1 MKRTSKRYVITTSAL
16 NCYFFRILTK
26 GLDLTQ
32 YEKNPITLWMHQR
45 PRGLSKDEVLPLGNA
60 VDLRL
65 EGDQITCALEFDETD
80 TFAMAIFN
88 KYENGTLR
96 MLSAGV
102 IPLEWSEDP
111 QLMVAGQIG
120 PTVTKGKL
128 FEVSC
133 VDIGGNDD
141 ALPCALYNADENL
154 IQLSD
159 LTQNGLITLFNN
171 LQITKKEDTPTMKL
185 ITLSADVQ
193 SAILL
198 GLKLKETATDVEV
211 QTAVQNL
218 ITLSTNQKN
227 EITTLTTEKETIQ
240 GKLTKAEGD
249 LAAQIK
255 LSNKSKVDEAIKLN
269 GTGNGGA
276 GKFLP
281 GAEAD
286 WRAALERDFDG
297 TIKLLNSMPGSTT
310 LAQTLQNQQGGGV
323 WYAQLSYSQMDKAG
337 TLVKLK
343 AESLDA
349 FKAKY
354 LEHFGKE
361 YKG

>member
-16 NCYFFRILTK
+16 NCYFFRILTE
-26 GLDLTQ
+26 GIDITQ
-32 YEKNPITLWMHQR
+32 YGKNSILLWMHQR
-45 PRGLSKDEVLPLGNA
+45 PRGLSKDEVLPLGRV
-60 VDLRL
+60 VDIRI

-80 TFAMAIFN
+80 DFAMQIYN
-88 KYENGTLR
+88 KYENGTLN

-111 QLMVAGQIG
+111 ALMLPGQIG

-141 ALPCALYNADENL
+141 ALPCTLYGADDAI

-159 LTQNGLITLFNN
+159 LTPNGLITLFNN
-171 LQITKKEDTPTMKL
+171 LQITKKEDTPKMKL

-198 GLKLKETATDVEV
+198 GLNLKETATEVDV
-211 QTAVQNL
+211 QAAVQNL
-218 ITLSTNQKN
+218 ITLTSSQKTQITN
-227 EITTLTTEKETIQ
+227 LTTEKETMQ
-240 GKLTKAEGD
+240 GKLTKAEND
-249 LAAQIK
+249 LAAQLK
-255 LSNKSKVDEAIKLN
+255 LSNDTKVTELIKLHQD
-269 GTGNGGA
+269 A

-281 GAEAD
+281 GAAPAWTKLAHD
-286 WRAALERDFDG
+286 NFDG
-297 TIKLLNSMPGSTT
+297 TKAVLEGMPGSAS
-310 LAQTLQNQQGGGV
+310 LAETLQNQQGGST
-323 WYAQLSYSQMDKAG
+323 WYAKLSYSQMDKAG

-343 AESLDA
+343 AENLDA